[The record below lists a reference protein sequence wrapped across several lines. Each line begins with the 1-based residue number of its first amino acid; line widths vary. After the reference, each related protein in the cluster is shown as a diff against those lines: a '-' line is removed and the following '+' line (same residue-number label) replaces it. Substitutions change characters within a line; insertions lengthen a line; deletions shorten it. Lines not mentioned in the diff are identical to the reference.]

1 MYMKIILDVREN
13 GLIEK
18 LGENIEKQQLPLGD
32 VLIQS
37 DDGKNIIIIERKSI
51 VDLLASIKDGRY
63 EEQSHRLMYSTDIPR
78 HHIMYILEGNIQFLN
93 PNEKK
98 LVLSTVTSLS
108 IIKGFSVIRTM
119 NLQETADFIM
129 NLSEKMERDFEKGK
143 IPYYFESQINVQEQ
157 PKPYCEVVK
166 TVKKDNVTSENIGE
180 ILLCQIPGISAISA
194 QVIMKRFE
202 GSFSKMCQEI
212 ATNPSPVEL
221 FKDIVLEKDGKTR
234 KINKTCG
241 ENIVR
246 FLCKSNNMS
255 ILDI

>member
-1 MYMKIILDVREN
+1 MKIILDIREN

-18 LGENIEKQQLPLGD
+18 IVADKQQLPIGD
-32 VLIQS
+32 VLIQ
-37 DDGKNIIIIERKSI
+37 DNEGKTVVIIERKAMA
-51 VDLLASIKDGRY
+51 DLLASIKDGRY

-93 PNEKK
+93 PNERKI
-98 LVLSTVTSLS
+98 VFSAMTSLNML
-108 IIKGFSVIRTM
+108 KGFSVIRTM

-129 NLSEKMERDFEKGK
+129 NLSEKMERDIGKGK
-143 IPYYFESQINVQEQ
+143 KPYYLESQTSSEEQ
-157 PKPYCEVVK
+157 PIKSYSELVK
-166 TVKKDNVTSENIGE
+166 TVKKDNITPENIGE
-180 ILLCQIPGISAISA
+180 ILLCQIPGISSVTAK
-194 QVIMKRFE
+194 VILQKFG

-212 ATNPSPVEL
+212 TTNTNPVEL

-246 FLCKSNNMS
+246 FLCDKV
-255 ILDI
+255 

>member
-1 MYMKIILDVREN
+1 MKIILDIREN

-18 LGENIEKQQLPLGD
+18 IPAEKQQLPIGD
-32 VLIQS
+32 VLLQ
-37 DDGKNIIIIERKSI
+37 DNEGKTIIIIERKAI
-51 VDLLASIKDGRY
+51 ADLLASIKDGRY

-93 PNEKK
+93 PNERKI
-98 LVLSTVTSLS
+98 VFSAMTSLNML
-108 IIKGFSVIRTM
+108 KGFSVIRTM

-129 NLSEKMERDFEKGK
+129 NLSEKMERDIEKGK
-143 IPYYFESQINVQEQ
+143 NPYYLESQTPSQDQ
-157 PKPYCEVVK
+157 PIKSYSELVK
-166 TVKKDNVTSENIGE
+166 TVKKDNITPENIGE
-180 ILLCQIPGISAISA
+180 ILLCQIPGISSVTAK
-194 QVIMKRFE
+194 VILQKFG

-212 ATNPSPVEL
+212 TTNTNPVEL

-246 FLCKSNNMS
+246 FLCK
-255 ILDI
+255 